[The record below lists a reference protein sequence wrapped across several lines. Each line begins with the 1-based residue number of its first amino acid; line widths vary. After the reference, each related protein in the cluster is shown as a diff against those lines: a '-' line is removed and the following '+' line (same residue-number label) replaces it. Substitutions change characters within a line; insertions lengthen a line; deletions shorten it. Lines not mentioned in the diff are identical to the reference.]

1 MLEMRPDEATSSGPL
16 VGVDLPP
23 KQRLISLGSRMSE
36 RRNVVF
42 FVNPP
47 NSNDVLSDGG
57 PDEVV
62 VATGNQHTDWAN
74 FPHLGI
80 LSLASYIDSVPGF
93 QASYID
99 GVLYSLG
106 IIEATIRAHASR
118 TLAVCLSAI
127 TANYESA
134 IRIASAVKAIDA
146 RISVVMGNDH
156 FTALSRE
163 ILERHG
169 ELIDCGFVGNEVY
182 IGLRDYLRDQQQ
194 NRAHGIY
201 PGSIRWQSGR
211 LVADPS
217 IREDI
222 NRVVDYALIDRT
234 LPHSCVYRKNFT
246 LRLSR
251 RIFEVTGRTVRKGVP
266 VEIGRGCIKFS
277 GDDAC
282 SFCSIQ
288 YGGMWKNELA
298 SEHAWS
304 VIHAAWKAGYDYLY
318 VTADELP
325 LTFARLMLA
334 MAASRPVWWMA
345 LPSDERP
352 VLVGYARADGM
363 EREHVMQAMRDIGFR
378 ILFVGVDAGA
388 QQSLQALNKPL
399 RNKDPIIAARRMYE
413 ANVRALANA
422 RKHGVAIK
430 AGFVL
435 GHAGMN
441 EALLEENVATYI
453 EFLAAG
459 RDVVISADIEL
470 LSPEPGSKDFRYL
483 SQPDEADA
491 IAERLGLRIAARSL
505 RDHIAR
511 RYREVDIFDRETAIE
526 DYIRALMPELSKAR
540 LAAARDH
547 VRAACVRY
555 GIVIGDSL

>member
-1 MLEMRPDEATSSGPL
+1 MHEHRT
-16 VGVDLPP
+16 V
-23 KQRLISLGSRMSE
+23 I
-36 RRNVVF
+36 F

-47 NSNDVLSDGG
+47 NSNDVVSGSG
-57 PDEVV
+57 PGEVT
-62 VATGNQHTDWAN
+62 VANGAQHTDWAN

-80 LSLASYIDSVPGF
+80 LSLASYIDSFPSF
-93 QASYID
+93 EASYID
-99 GVLYSLG
+99 GVLYPLDV
-106 IIEATIRAHASR
+106 IAATIREQASR

-134 IRIASAVKAIDA
+134 IRIAREVKDIDA

-169 ELIDCGFVGNEVY
+169 SLIDCGFAGNEIY
-182 IGLRDYLRDQQQ
+182 TGLRDYLLDLQQ
-194 NRAHGIY
+194 NKAHGIY

-211 LVADPS
+211 IVADPA

-222 NRVVDYALIDRT
+222 NRVVEYALIDRT
-234 LPHSCVYRKNFT
+234 LPHSCTYGRNFT
-246 LRLSR
+246 LRLGR
-251 RIFEVTGRTVRKGVP
+251 RIFEVTGRMVQKGIP

-288 YGGMWKNELA
+288 YGGMWKNELP

-334 MAASRPVWWMA
+334 MAESPPDWWVS
-345 LPSDERP
+345 LPLDDRP

-363 EREHVMQAMRDIGFR
+363 EREHVLQAMRDIGFR

-388 QQSLQALNKPL
+388 QLSLRALNKPL
-399 RNKDPIIAARRMYE
+399 RSKDPIVAAQKMYE
-413 ANVRALANA
+413 ANRRALTNA

-459 RDVVISADIEL
+459 RDVIISADIEL

-483 SQPDEADA
+483 SRPDEADA
-491 IAERLGLRIAARSL
+491 IADSLGLRISARSL
-505 RDHIAR
+505 RDDIAS
-511 RYREVDIFDRETAIE
+511 RYRDVDIFDRETAIE
-526 DYIRALMPELSKAR
+526 DYIRALMPELTKAR